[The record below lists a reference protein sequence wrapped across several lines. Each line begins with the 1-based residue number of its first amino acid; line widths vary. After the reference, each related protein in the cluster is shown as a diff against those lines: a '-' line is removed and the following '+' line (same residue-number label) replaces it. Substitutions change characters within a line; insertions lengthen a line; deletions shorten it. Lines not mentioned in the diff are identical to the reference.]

1 MIFLSW
7 GEAMLWPYLGVL
19 IVGYLQILYK
29 KRAKVH
35 WNVPYFSASI
45 TAWEMIQSNWLKTLY
60 FTRED
65 LPHLKYVTLVIKESM
80 RLYPP
85 FPMFSRSLDKSYEI
99 DGKLTPKGNVCLYI
113 SSRPLCEGN
122 CRKTLMITVQILML
136 MLVALTKDDDDA
148 DNVGQ
153 CWSIIIIKSN

>member
-1 MIFLSW
+1 MAIFRSVNCRLL
-7 GEAMLWPYLGVL
+7 ANFV
-19 IVGYLQILYK
+19 Q
-29 KRAKVH
+29 KRARVH
-35 WNVPYFSASI
+35 LNVPYFSAII
-45 TAWEMIQSNWLKTLY
+45 TAWEMIQSNRLKTLY

-113 SSRPLCEGN
+113 SSRSPCEE
-122 CRKTLMITVQILML
+122 KL
-136 MLVALTKDDDDA
+136 
-148 DNVGQ
+148 
-153 CWSIIIIKSN
+153 